1 MNPAEVLAANQN
13 CLRVRVEI
21 RSPVMFI
28 RSLFTSDIYN
38 SDVYKGVL
46 VLVLVLG
53 MSSGRISLIEQF

>member
-21 RSPVMFI
+21 SSPVMFI
-28 RSLFTSDIYN
+28 RSLFNSDIYN
-38 SDVYKGVL
+38 SDAYKG